1 MSLVENTADYIAA
14 ELAGWVVDTN
24 LFMSDEPADSPDM
37 CVIVRTSSGSHDSES
52 GLKGRSIQ
60 VIIKNTAPVTCEED
74 AEGIYE
80 LLANKP
86 GFGGIADIFYCEAI
100 SAPYPLGQDERGRW
114 IFVFTLLFRKL

>member
-1 MSLVENTADYIAA
+1 MSLVEDTADYIAA

-37 CVIVRTSSGSHDSES
+37 CTVVRTSPGSRDSES

-60 VIIKNTAPVTCEED
+60 VIVKNTAPVTCEED
-74 AEGIYE
+74 AEDIYE

-86 GFGGIADIFYCEAI
+86 GFGGIADVFYCEAI
-100 SAPYPLGQDERGRW
+100 NAPYPLGQDERGRW